1 MAFFRI
7 ELYRERLSLSSRKSP
22 AHVRHVAA
30 FDKPAAASVRRLED
44 SKIWRSRGP
53 RARTA
58 LCCSAPHLQEL
69 HGNNFM
75 PELCGQLHHFTSAQT
90 NPTPDVTLT
99 VTPTLSGGSRSAGAV
114 ACFDGVFPSNPRRS
128 KTQSRPR
135 RPASCMKLFAGS
147 PCK

>member
-75 PELCGQLHHFTSAQT
+75 RELCGQLHHFTSAQT
-90 NPTPDVTLT
+90 NPTPDISLTLT
-99 VTPTLSGGSRSAGAV
+99 LTQCFGGLEVDRGSRATPPRVFV
-114 ACFDGVFPSNPRRS
+114 AF
-128 KTQSRPR
+128 
-135 RPASCMKLFAGS
+135 FA
-147 PCK
+147 K